1 MDNWL
6 DEIDLDVTGPP
17 VSMGVRKLGNRPWTF
32 TDAFTNDELALKL
45 QLSEDISKEVFIAT
59 NETELAGKAVLE
71 LIKKSGVKVLT
82 SHSGHSLEKAGLS
95 VQEDLCLM
103 NRTSQGWILKAA
115 SLSFPSRWKLREK
128 IGKNMSR
135 IHVPVE
141 GYEEHLS
148 KRVNNFFDR
157 LGDEPVWRRNWFIHP
172 DNSLYQPQRPL
183 NGDPIIEFSE
193 IGEKLFVR
201 SERQTLQLLEIP
213 GWILFTIRVQRT
225 PLENLLLTRKKEFRK
240 WIFEAPESHH
250 DHKGLVTE
258 QVAEIQKALVN

>member
-1 MDNWL
+1 MDSWL

-71 LIKKSGVKVLT
+71 LVKKSGVKILN

-103 NRTSQGWILKAA
+103 NRTSDGWLLKAA
-115 SLSFPSRWKLREK
+115 SLCFPSRWQLQEK
-128 IGKNMSR
+128 VGRNLGH
-135 IHVPVE
+135 IHGPVE

-148 KRVNNFFDR
+148 KKVNGFFDR
-157 LGDEPVWRRNWFIHP
+157 LGKEPVWRRNWFIHP
-172 DNSLYQPQRPL
+172 DNSLYQPQRPP
-183 NGDPIIEFSE
+183 NGDPIIGFSE

-201 SERQTLQLLEIP
+201 SERQTLQLLDIP
-213 GWILFTIRVQRT
+213 RWILFTIRVQRT
-225 PLENLLLTRKKEFRK
+225 PLKNLLLKRKEEFQK
-240 WIFEAPESHH
+240 WIYEAPESHH
-250 DHKGLVTE
+250 DHKGLVVE
-258 QVAEIQKALVN
+258 QVSEIKKALVN

>member
-1 MDNWL
+1 MNEWL
-6 DEIDLDVTGPP
+6 GEIDLGTTGPS

-32 TDAFTNDELALKL
+32 TDTFTKDELALKL
-45 QLSEDISKEVFIAT
+45 QLSEDTSKQVFIAT
-59 NETELAGKAVLE
+59 NETETAGRAVLS
-71 LIKKSGVKVLT
+71 LVKNSGVKLSN
-82 SHSGHSLEKAGLS
+82 SHGGHSLEKAGLS

-103 NRTSQGWILKAA
+103 NRTSEGWILKAA
-115 SLSFPSRWKLREK
+115 SLCFPSRWQLREK
-128 IGKNMSR
+128 IGKDMSR
-135 IHVPVE
+135 IHGPVE

-172 DNSLYQPQRPL
+172 DNSLYQPQRPT
-183 NGDPIIEFSE
+183 NGDPIIGFGE

-225 PLENLLLTRKKEFRK
+225 PLENLLLTRKKEFQK

-250 DHKGLVTE
+250 DHKGLVIE

>member
-1 MDNWL
+1 MDSWL

-17 VSMGVRKLGNRPWTF
+17 VSMGIRKLGNRPWTF
-32 TDAFTNDELALKL
+32 TDAFTNDELTLKL

-71 LIKKSGVKVLT
+71 LLKKSGVKVLN

-103 NRTSQGWILKAA
+103 NRTSEGWILKAA
-115 SLSFPSRWKLREK
+115 SLCFPSRWQLREK
-128 IGKNMSR
+128 IGKNM
-135 IHVPVE
+135 IHIHGPVE

-157 LGDEPVWRRNWFIHP
+157 LGNEPVWRRNWFIHP
-172 DNSLYQPQRPL
+172 DNSLYQPQPPL
-183 NGDPIIEFSE
+183 NGDPIIKFNE
-193 IGEKLFVR
+193 IGKKLFVR
-201 SERQTLQLLEIP
+201 SERQTLQHLEIP

-225 PLENLLLTRKKEFRK
+225 PLQNLLVRRKEEFAEWVFK
-240 WIFEAPESHH
+240 APESHH
-250 DHKGLVTE
+250 QHKGLRPE
-258 QVAEIQKALVN
+258 QTQELQKSLK